1 MNIILFSYKTTYKVA
16 TNYTLYQLVYGLHPL
31 MPIEYVLSTNGGD
44 HRNAKPTRVL
54 TRITKLKNY
63 KK

>member
-1 MNIILFSYKTTYKVA
+1 
-16 TNYTLYQLVYGLHPL
+16 
-31 MPIEYVLSTNGGD
+31 MPIEYVLSGNGGD
-44 HRNAKPTRVL
+44 HKNAKPTRVL